1 MKKRIS
7 VIAITLLLFFSY
19 NAVTHAQQ
27 KGGTENAS
35 TTDTTLIAEGNDS
48 LMADSLDI
56 DSMEVMMNDIMAEAG
71 NNGLHHQLKTK
82 FIDGNVGFMSLVALV
97 LILGLTLCIERI
109 IYLTMAE
116 VNVRKLMNGVDEK
129 MKASDVEGAKALC
142 RDTRGPVASIC
153 YQGLLRM
160 DESMEDIERS
170 IVSFGA
176 VQSARME
183 RGCSW
188 ISLFITMAPALGFLG
203 TVIGMVMAFDQIRQ
217 AGDISPTIVA
227 SGMKVALITTIFGII
242 AALILQVF
250 YNYIITKIE
259 RITTQM
265 EEAAVTLLDILA
277 EQKSLTT
284 HHSSLTTE

>member
-1 MKKRIS
+1 MKKWTCVVATTLFLTFS
-7 VIAITLLLFFSY
+7 NNAIGS
-19 NAVTHAQQ
+19 AQQ
-27 KGGTENAS
+27 NAGAGNLPKA
-35 TTDTTLIAEGNDS
+35 DTAVVAAGNDS
-48 LMADSLDI
+48 LSADSVET
-56 DSMEVMMNDIMAEAG
+56 DSTELMINDIMAEAE
-71 NNGLHHQLKTK
+71 NNGLHQQLKTK
-82 FIDGNVGFMSLVALV
+82 FVDGNVGFMSLVALV

-116 VNVRKLMNGVDEK
+116 VNARKLMKDIDEK
-129 MKASDVEGAKALC
+129 MAASDVEGAKALC

-160 DESMEDIERS
+160 DESLEDVERS

-203 TVIGMVMAFDQIRQ
+203 TVIGMVMAFDQIQQ

-242 AALILQVF
+242 VALILQVF

-265 EEAAVTLLDILA
+265 EEAAVSLLDILA
-277 EQKSLTT
+277 AHKQKQLAKNQ
-284 HHSSLTTE
+284 